1 MASTSGESK
10 SKTEAS
16 TAVPSSSSD
25 QTRSSSTPT
34 GPSSSSQQP
43 PPQPSLEEDGSTSCS
58 SPGDD
63 GPHGKPG
70 PPPVFYY
77 TDGNGV
83 DHSISIASPEEYEEA
98 CRLEDAGDWDALAKF
113 PPGPPLK
120 MIYPDS
126 MSYQDRDGMLKTIYI
141 PPDED
146 GKNAKRATELFT
158 REDWETLER
167 EFEPWDEEK
176 HPKVIEE
183 YCMAEGDK
191 EKQIGIP
198 ATGGRE
204 TGERGRRRNDSDTGT

>member
-146 GKNAKRATELFT
+146 GKNAMRATELFT

-167 EFEPWDEEK
+167 EFEPW
-176 HPKVIEE
+176 
-183 YCMAEGDK
+183 
-191 EKQIGIP
+191 
-198 ATGGRE
+198 GR
-204 TGERGRRRNDSDTGT
+204 SSF